1 MITLSKS
8 IIEGLCDYFLTCP
21 LLKNGV
27 FRVNALGSEPVEYA
41 LETAITSPVI
51 KTYVDGSSIR
61 QYQFNFNSREAY
73 SMDRIMAIQNESFY
87 EDFCNWVEEQS
98 MIGNLPEMP
107 EGCEAQALTVLAPGY
122 MLDATMENAFY
133 QVQLQLQYFKEA
145 SKTWK
150 ETQKETL

>member
-1 MITLSKS
+1 MVKS
-8 IIEGLCDYFLTCP
+8 IIEGLADYFLQCP
-21 LLKNGV
+21 LLKDGV
-27 FRVNALGSEPVEYA
+27 FRVDALGSEPVECA
-41 LETAITSPVI
+41 LETGMTSLVI
-51 KTYVDGSSIR
+51 RIYVDGSSIR

-73 SMDRIMAIQNESFY
+73 SMDRILAIQNESFY

-107 EGCEAQALTVLAPGY
+107 EGCEAQALTVLTPGF

-145 SKTWK
+145 PKNEK
-150 ETQKETL
+150 F